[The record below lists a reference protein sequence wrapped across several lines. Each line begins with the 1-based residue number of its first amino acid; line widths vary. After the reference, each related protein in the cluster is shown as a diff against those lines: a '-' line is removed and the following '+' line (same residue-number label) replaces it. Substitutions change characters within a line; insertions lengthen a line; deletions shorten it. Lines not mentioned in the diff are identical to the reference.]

1 MRNSI
6 VIGFCVASIFLVHV
20 AWATDAAVIGTWQ
33 TEASDT
39 GGHAHVQIEPCGD
52 KICGTIVSAIDNDG
66 AVVTDYEHLGK
77 QMLAG
82 MKEKSPGNY
91 TGGTIWAPDRNKTYK
106 SRMKLTAGGKLI
118 VKGCVAFICRSQT
131 WTRIN

>member
-1 MRNSI
+1 MRNTI

-20 AWATDAAVIGTWQ
+20 VSATDATVIGTWQ

-39 GGHAHVQIEPCGD
+39 GGHAQVQIEPCGD
-52 KICGTIVSAIDNDG
+52 KICGTIVNAIDSDG

-77 QMLAG
+77 QMIAG